1 MNDDG
6 PVNWVVMA
14 LIVVAIVLLAV
25 FARGP
30 EEQEHSLAPTP
41 VVVELAA

>member
-6 PVNWVVMA
+6 PVNWVLMG

-30 EEQEHSLAPTP
+30 EDQERSLAPTP
-41 VVVELAA
+41 VVAELAD